1 MVGGGG
7 IAGTAEATRYAAV
20 VVVVEKNRANRLSRM
35 SASSSNGLD
44 GPRRRRSCCRSVV
57 ADEASAAAAAGGGG
71 GGRDGGAMRRT
82 VVDLLQRTSDAR
94 DDDIMTFVRWVG
106 GEGGGGVAG
115 IFYGMDDDVLTSRVR
130 PCGFALGGWDRGE
143 GQATGAG
150 SLKGVVRC
158 PSSSVLL
165 SSHVSTQATATGDIT
180 TRHDYLPLFPSA
192 S

>member
-1 MVGGGG
+1 MVGGGC
-7 IAGTAEATRYAAV
+7 IAGTAEATRYAAVV

-44 GPRRRRSCCRSVV
+44 GPRRRRSCCRSR
-57 ADEASAAAAAGGGG
+57 DREASAAAAAGGGG

-130 PCGFALGGWDRGE
+130 PCGFALGGWDGGE
-143 GQATGAG
+143 GQAAGAE

-165 SSHVSTQATATGDIT
+165 SSHVSRLVHRIRTFYCT
-180 TRHDYLPLFPSA
+180 
-192 S
+192 

>member
-1 MVGGGG
+1 
-7 IAGTAEATRYAAV
+7 
-20 VVVVEKNRANRLSRM
+20 
-35 SASSSNGLD
+35 
-44 GPRRRRSCCRSVV
+44 
-57 ADEASAAAAAGGGG
+57 
-71 GGRDGGAMRRT
+71 
-82 VVDLLQRTSDAR
+82 
-94 DDDIMTFVRWVG
+94 
-106 GEGGGGVAG
+106 
-115 IFYGMDDDVLTSRVR
+115 MDDDVLTSRVR